1 MAYDHGKQHRRIR
14 DERGRRAAVTST
26 DAKDASRPHR
36 RPRLRDVADH
46 AGVSIATASRALSG
60 APGVSAIMA
69 TRVRGVA
76 EELGYVANLHARS
89 LAGGPTSV
97 VGLVVHEIGDPY
109 FSEIASGVIG
119 LAGERGRTVQICHS
133 GRDPQMEL
141 LQIRTLITHRVGAI
155 LIAGSGYTDP
165 ALQVDADRALRSFQD
180 SGGRVAVIGRHFLH
194 ADAVLPDNVAGGA
207 AVARH
212 LLSLGHQDIA
222 VAAGSRRLTTV
233 ADRLAGIDAALQE
246 VGRSLSE
253 LPVFTGSFDR
263 EGGRRAAESVLSEH
277 PETTAVIA
285 LNDLMAMGIL
295 STLRE
300 RGVQVPSDMSVA
312 GFDDVTVASDLAP
325 SLTTVRLPMSQLGRL
340 ALEMALKPPSVRP
353 RRKTTSHQLQVRN
366 STGPRRAVS
375 AALRGVDHG
384 AAVTVE
390 RRTDA

>member
-1 MAYDHGKQHRRIR
+1 MTR
-14 DERGRRAAVTST
+14 TS
-26 DAKDASRPHR
+26 SQ
-36 RPRLRDVADH
+36 PRLADVAAAAD
-46 AGVSIATASRALSG
+46 VSIATASRSLAG
-60 APGVSAIMA
+60 RTGVSPAVA
-69 TRVRGVA
+69 ERVRRTA
-76 EELGYVANLHARS
+76 DALGYVANVHAQT
-89 LAGGPTSV
+89 LAGGATAT

-165 ALQVDADRALRSFQD
+165 ALQVDADRALRGFQD

-194 ADAVLPDNVAGGA
+194 ADAVLPDNVAGGS

-233 ADRLAGIDAALQE
+233 ADRLAGVDAALRE

-253 LPVFTGSFDR
+253 LPVLTASFDR

-277 PETTAVIA
+277 PGTTAVIA

-300 RGVQVPSDMSVA
+300 RGVQVPTEISVA

-353 RRKTTSHQLQVRN
+353 RRKSTSHQLQVRN
-366 STGPRRAVS
+366 STGPPRAVS
-375 AALRGVDHG
+375 SALRPDHAAHDAVHDGRGPHGRIDLGVRPVGASTGSGPGAGVG
-384 AAVTVE
+384 AAGP
-390 RRTDA
+390 